1 LKRINFFINEKKR
14 ITLKIINNLENKN
27 QHSFKNVY
35 FSMKKILLILIT
47 VMTAIGTK
55 AQSKDIYDY
64 SFMDINGNEVSISS
78 FKGKKIMF
86 VNVASKCG
94 FTPQYEELQEVHEKY
109 GDKVV
114 IIGFPC
120 NQFGGQEPGTEE
132 EIQSFCQKNY
142 GVEFLMASKVD
153 VKGSDQNPIYTW
165 LTSEEKNGVESS
177 KVMWNFQKYIVDEN
191 GMYIAHFKSGVK
203 PTDAEITDL
212 LK

>member
-1 LKRINFFINEKKR
+1 
-14 ITLKIINNLENKN
+14 
-27 QHSFKNVY
+27 
-35 FSMKKILLILIT
+35 MLILFT
-47 VMTAIGTK
+47 VMTTMGVK
-55 AQSKDIYDY
+55 AQEGSIYDY
-64 SFMDINGNEVSISS
+64 TFNDIDGNKVSLSS

-94 FTPQYEELQEVHEKY
+94 FTPQYAELQQVHEKY

-120 NQFGGQEPGTEE
+120 DQFGGQEPGSEE
-132 EIQSFCQKNY
+132 EIQAFCQKNY
-142 GVEFLMASKVD
+142 GVEFLMASKID
-153 VKGSDQNPIYTW
+153 VKGSNQNPIYTW

>member
-1 LKRINFFINEKKR
+1 
-14 ITLKIINNLENKN
+14 
-27 QHSFKNVY
+27 
-35 FSMKKILLILIT
+35 
-47 VMTAIGTK
+47 MTTMGLN
-55 AQSKDIYDY
+55 AQEGGVYDY
-64 SFMDINGNEVSISS
+64 SFKDIDGNDVALSS
-78 FKGKKIMF
+78 FKGKKILF

-94 FTPQYEELQEVHEKY
+94 FTPQYAELQELHEKF

-120 NQFGGQEPGTEE
+120 DQFGGQEPGSEE

-142 GVEFLMASKVD
+142 GVEFLMASKID
-153 VKGSDQNPIYTW
+153 VKGNNQNPIYTW

>member
-1 LKRINFFINEKKR
+1 MGLN
-14 ITLKIINNLENKN
+14 
-27 QHSFKNVY
+27 
-35 FSMKKILLILIT
+35 
-47 VMTAIGTK
+47 
-55 AQSKDIYDY
+55 AQEGGVYDY
-64 SFMDINGNEVSISS
+64 SFKDIDGNDVALSL
-78 FKGKKIMF
+78 FKGKKILF

-94 FTPQYEELQEVHEKY
+94 FTPQYAELQELHEKF

-120 NQFGGQEPGTEE
+120 DQFGGQEPGSEE

-142 GVEFLMASKVD
+142 GVEFLMASKID
-153 VKGSDQNPIYTW
+153 VKGNNQNPIYTW

>member
-1 LKRINFFINEKKR
+1 
-14 ITLKIINNLENKN
+14 
-27 QHSFKNVY
+27 
-35 FSMKKILLILIT
+35 
-47 VMTAIGTK
+47 MTTMGLN
-55 AQSKDIYDY
+55 AQEGGVYDY
-64 SFMDINGNEVSISS
+64 SFKDIDGNDVALSL
-78 FKGKKIMF
+78 FKGKKILF

-94 FTPQYEELQEVHEKY
+94 FTPQYAELQELHEKF

-120 NQFGGQEPGTEE
+120 DQFGGQEPGSEE

-142 GVEFLMASKVD
+142 GVEFLMASKID
-153 VKGSDQNPIYTW
+153 VKGNNQNPIYTW

>member
-1 LKRINFFINEKKR
+1 MGLN
-14 ITLKIINNLENKN
+14 
-27 QHSFKNVY
+27 
-35 FSMKKILLILIT
+35 
-47 VMTAIGTK
+47 
-55 AQSKDIYDY
+55 AQEGGVYDY
-64 SFMDINGNEVSISS
+64 SFKDIDGNDVALSS
-78 FKGKKIMF
+78 FKGKKILF

-94 FTPQYEELQEVHEKY
+94 FTPQYAELQELHEKF

-120 NQFGGQEPGTEE
+120 DQFGGQEPGSEE

-142 GVEFLMASKVD
+142 GVEFLMASKID
-153 VKGSDQNPIYTW
+153 VKGNNQNPIYTW